1 VSFPETPALR
11 HDRRLAAD
19 VFREEARRSG
29 FSRAAIARA
38 GEPPEFGRFAQ
49 WLAAGRHAGMRYLA
63 DTRDARADPSRIL
76 PGARSIVCLSAA
88 YSPEPYRAAD
98 GAEVARYARGA
109 DYHGALRE
117 RAERV
122 ARRAADRIST
132 PFRHRV
138 CVDSTP
144 LLERSFAAAAGLGW
158 IGKNGCLIDPNLGSY
173 ILLAEIVTDLDL
185 PPDDPIAE
193 QCGACVACL
202 QACPTGALLSPGV
215 LDAGRCLAFWT
226 IEHRGPLPDSVKEA
240 LGPHVFGCDVCQE
253 VCPWNDE
260 APRSGCRDVTM
271 EEAPP
276 SRQEWLAMGPG
287 EWRRRYGRSALNRA
301 GRRGLQ
307 RNAAAS
313 GGSVGDRRL
322 LPALEGAARV
332 QEAGLSEAARWAA
345 TRLGRG

>member
-1 VSFPETPALR
+1 
-11 HDRRLAAD
+11 
-19 VFREEARRSG
+19 
-29 FSRAAIARA
+29 
-38 GEPPEFGRFAQ
+38 
-49 WLAAGRHAGMRYLA
+49 MRYLA

-88 YSPEPYRAAD
+88 YSSEPYRAAD
-98 GAEVARYARGA
+98 GAEIARYARGA
-109 DYHGALRE
+109 DYHGALRL

-122 ARRAADRIST
+122 ARGAADRISN

-173 ILLAEIVTDLDL
+173 VLLAEIVTDLDL

-240 LGPHVFGCDVCQE
+240 VGPHVFGCDVCQE
-253 VCPWNDE
+253 VCPWNDG
-260 APRSGCRDVTM
+260 APRPGGRDAAM
-271 EEAPP
+271 AEAPP
-276 SRQEWLAMGPG
+276 TRQEWLAMGPG
-287 EWRRRYGRSALNRA
+287 EWRRRHGRSALNRA

-313 GGSVGDRRL
+313 GGSVGDRKL
-322 LPALEGAARV
+322 LPVLEAAARV
-332 QEAGLSEAARWAA
+332 REAGLSEAARWAA